1 MRIRPFASYT
11 VGEEAEYSKTVT
23 DADVTLFA
31 GLSGDINPLHLDE
44 EYGRRTRFG
53 TRVAHG
59 ALTAS
64 YVAASLTQLTGP
76 GCVWVSHNLR
86 FTAPVRIGD
95 TVTARAEI
103 AGLVP
108 EKGLLRVRTTCR
120 NQRGEL
126 LLEGEAVLRKMG
138 ELEQGS

>member
-1 MRIRPFASYT
+1 MEAGGERGIYLRRAAAEAPPRPAN
-11 VGEEAEYSKTVT
+11 
-23 DADVTLFA
+23 LM
-31 GLSGDINPLHLDE
+31 PH
-44 EYGRRTRFG
+44 FG
-53 TRVAHG
+53 TAK
-59 ALTAS
+59 S
-64 YVAASLTQLTGP
+64 ASLTQLTGP